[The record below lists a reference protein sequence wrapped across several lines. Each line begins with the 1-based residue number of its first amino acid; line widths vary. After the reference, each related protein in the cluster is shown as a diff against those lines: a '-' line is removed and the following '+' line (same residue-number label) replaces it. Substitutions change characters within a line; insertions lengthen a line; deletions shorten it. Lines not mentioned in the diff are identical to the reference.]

1 MTWLIAPGARP
12 AARVQLRFAAVLFA
26 ACAIAAVALP
36 SAAAAVGLLVLPI
49 AIAVLALAVLAGF
62 EHALG
67 AASASALLGLASLCG
82 IVSAVT
88 GLALFALAAAL
99 LANVMLLLLCL
110 RRFDAMRRE
119 SLQGALS
126 ALCLFAA
133 QSVFVLDRVGV
144 AFLLFAG
151 AGLRRGTCA
160 VALRCC
166 GREAARSGSARRR
179 CKARVTAARPDGA
192 SGLVPAPAPRTR
204 DGDAGRTTL
213 ARSLFHSGTDKARGG
228 RPHGAGQCGHRGRI
242 HHRKCWWTRHCRWAG
257 RHPLRP

>member
-1 MTWLIAPGARP
+1 VIAIAAALLFAATAMTWLIAPGARP

-151 AGLRRGTCA
+151 AGLCGVALALSRSDAAAEKPPAPDLRGAAVRRG
-160 VALRCC
+160 
-166 GREAARSGSARRR
+166 
-179 CKARVTAARPDGA
+179 
-192 SGLVPAPAPRTR
+192 
-204 DGDAGRTTL
+204 
-213 ARSLFHSGTDKARGG
+213 
-228 RPHGAGQCGHRGRI
+228 
-242 HHRKCWWTRHCRWAG
+242 
-257 RHPLRP
+257 